1 MSLTDLCSQLTFPN
15 STYSPWIAQLRCK
28 SETSNEIFN
37 QFQNTAETPRAEPY
51 EKSVSEYSEV
61 RSSLS
66 FSVFP
71 ECLNIRFANSENPLR
86 FCLISPRYISR
97 FDYYSSSR
105 LR

>member
-1 MSLTDLCSQLTFPN
+1 MREQLPGR
-15 STYSPWIAQLRCK
+15 QLIRPCK
-28 SETSNEIFN
+28 YCCARN
-37 QFQNTAETPRAEPY
+37 QRGVVLNINIR
-51 EKSVSEYSEV
+51 SVSEYSEV

-71 ECLNIRFANSENPLR
+71 EFLNISFANSENPLR

-97 FDYYSSSR
+97 FDYYSSSL